1 MKDVNPILMPY
12 RVTEKHLDVAV
23 LGGGFAGVACAK
35 ILGKR
40 FGTGRTVGVVADEN
54 HMTFQPMLPEVAGA
68 ALAPR
73 HVVNPI
79 RLLCK
84 GAEVYKGEVRHV
96 DLKAKTLEVVAGAYA
111 GRVRITYDHLVIG
124 VGAVID
130 LSRIAGMAEHAFV
143 LQNVGDAMKLRA
155 GIIARLEEANF
166 IVDEDRRR
174 RLLDFVV
181 VGGGYSGV
189 ETAGQV
195 IDLLKSAQGYY
206 KNVAADDF
214 SVTLVHSR
222 DRLLPGLSDELAEYT
237 RRELAKMGVN
247 LVLGKR
253 VQAVTARQVFLNDDT
268 QIPAALVV
276 STVGTAPNPVVVKL
290 CDVGGLPHD
299 RYRIRTDRYLRVQGM
314 EDANLWAIGDCA
326 AIPLK
331 GSEEGKTCPGNAQF
345 AQREGDRAGRN
356 IAALYN
362 GDWIKPF
369 TFTGLG
375 ELAAIGHHKA
385 VASIKGFTFSG
396 ILAWWMWRTIYL
408 GKLPGLDRK
417 IRVLVEWTLELVFP
431 RDVNLLTPRY
441 TSGLNETH
449 LEADDILFN
458 AGEPAFSFYVVKQG
472 RIEVRDST
480 GGVVRVIGQGGHFGE
495 RALMADKVWR
505 FDAVATEA
513 TNLVALS
520 DTTFQTLVS
529 SSGSFGRL
537 LAKSATTYKSQTEV
551 RDVIAKIPVA
561 AREAVAAEVMQADPI
576 ALHADFTS
584 QCALDLLKKH
594 PHATYP
600 VIDGDRRIV
609 SVLRRSDFYE
619 WYKNAPEGA
628 QVRDAPM
635 MGLPTVLQDIPVP
648 RLIER
653 YIRGACTKA
662 LVADRDNRL
671 LGIVTLGDLLTYE

>member
-1 MKDVNPILMPY
+1 MPY
-12 RVTEKHLDVAV
+12 RNTEKHLDVAV

-35 ILGKR
+35 YLGKH
-40 FGTGRTVGVVADEN
+40 FGTGRTVGVIADEN

-84 GAEVYKGEVRHV
+84 GAQVYKGDVRHV
-96 DLKAKTLEVVAGAYA
+96 DLKTKTIEVVAGAYA
-111 GRVRITYDHLVIG
+111 GRVKITYDHLVIG

-143 LQNVGDAMKLRA
+143 LQNVGDAMKLRS

-166 IVDEDRRR
+166 IADEERRR
-174 RLLDFVV
+174 RLLDFVI

-195 IDLLKSAQGYY
+195 IDLLKSAQGFYR
-206 KNVAADDF
+206 NVSGDDF
-214 SVTLVHSR
+214 SVSLVHSR

-237 RRELAKMGVN
+237 RRELSEMGVK

-253 VQAVTARQVFLNDDT
+253 VQAVTARQVFLNDGT
-268 QIPAALVV
+268 KIPAALVV

-290 CDVGGLPHD
+290 CDQGGLPND
-299 RYRIRTDRYLRVQGM
+299 RYRIRTDRYLRVEGM
-314 EDANLWAIGDCA
+314 EKENLWAIGDCA
-326 AIPLK
+326 AIPLA
-331 GSEEGKTCPGNAQF
+331 GGEEGEVCPGNAQF

-362 GDWIKPF
+362 GDWAKPF
-369 TFTGLG
+369 EFTGLG
-375 ELAAIGHHKA
+375 ELAAIGHQKA

-396 ILAWWMWRTIYL
+396 LFAWWMWRTIYL

-449 LEADDILFN
+449 LEAGDVLFN

-472 RIEVRDST
+472 RVEVRDNT

-505 FDAVATEA
+505 FDAVATES

-520 DTTFQTLVS
+520 DATFQTLVS

-537 LAKSATTYKSQTEV
+537 LAKSATTYKSQAEV
-551 RDVIAKIPVA
+551 RDVIAKIPAA

-576 ALHADFTS
+576 ALYTDSTS
-584 QCALDLLKKH
+584 EFALELLKKH
-594 PHATYP
+594 PHTTYP

-619 WYKNAPEGA
+619 WYKSAPEGA
-628 QVRDAPM
+628 HVRDAPM

-671 LGIVTLGDLLTYE
+671 LGIVTLADLLTYK